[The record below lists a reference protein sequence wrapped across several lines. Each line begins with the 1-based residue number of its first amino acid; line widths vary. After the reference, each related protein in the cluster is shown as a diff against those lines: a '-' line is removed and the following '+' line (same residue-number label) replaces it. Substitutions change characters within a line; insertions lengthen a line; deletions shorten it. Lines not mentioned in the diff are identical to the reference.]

1 MTDDRNNEP
10 KTTGRTPSGRFGPGN
25 PGRPKGAR
33 HKSTLAI
40 LALMEGEAESITR
53 TCIEAAKAGDLT
65 AIRLVLDRLLPP
77 AKERP
82 LRVKLP
88 DVVSLEDVAQAQA
101 AILKAVAAGE
111 LLPTEG
117 ATLAGIVESRRKAIE
132 TAELE
137 ARVSALESKQ

>member
-1 MTDDRNNEP
+1 MTDDNRKNAA
-10 KTTGRTPSGRFGPGN
+10 KTYLGASGRFKPGN
-25 PGRPKGAR
+25 PGRPRGAR
-33 HKSTLAI
+33 HKSTLAV
-40 LALMEGEAESITR
+40 LALMEGEAEAITR
-53 TCIEAAKAGDLT
+53 TCIDAAKAGDLT

-82 LRVKLP
+82 VRVKLP
-88 DVVSLEDVAQAQA
+88 AVVSLEDVALAQA

-117 ATLAGIVESRRKAIE
+117 ATLAGIVEGRRKAIE

-137 ARVSALESKQ
+137 ARIAALESKQ

>member
-1 MTDDRNNEP
+1 MTDDRNNEA
-10 KTTGRTPSGRFGPGN
+10 KTGRDTSGRFKPGN
-25 PGRPKGAR
+25 PGRPRGAR
-33 HKSTLAI
+33 HKTTLAV

>member
-1 MTDDRNNEP
+1 MTDDRNNDA
-10 KTTGRTPSGRFGPGN
+10 KTGRDTSGRFKPGN
-25 PGRPKGAR
+25 PGRPRGAH
-33 HKSTLAI
+33 HKTTLAV

>member
-1 MTDDRNNEP
+1 MTDDRNNDP
-10 KTTGRTPSGRFGPGN
+10 KTARDTSGRFKAGN
-25 PGRPKGAR
+25 PGRPRGAR
-33 HKSTLAI
+33 HKTTLAV

>member
-1 MTDDRNNEP
+1 MTDDRNNDA
-10 KTTGRTPSGRFGPGN
+10 KTGRDTSGRFKPGN
-25 PGRPKGAR
+25 PGRPRGAR
-33 HKSTLAI
+33 HKTTLAV